1 MMAGKCGRW
10 LKAGVLALGLLGAEA
25 QAGKLVVEVRDE
37 QNRPV
42 KDAVAYFTLPGKPP
56 APAAKTRVMMD
67 QRDKE
72 FVPHVLAVQV
82 GTEVVFPNSDN
93 IRHHVY
99 SLGGGN
105 AFELPLYP
113 NGARP
118 SIQFK
123 QAGAASLGCNIHDW
137 MLGYVYVVDS
147 PWFAVSGVDGRA
159 QVQGMPD
166 KSGKLK
172 VWHPRLVGGE
182 SAVHEMEVTPGKG
195 QVIPVRLKLKPERPR
210 KRPDNFTSDY
220 D

>member
-1 MMAGKCGRW
+1 
-10 LKAGVLALGLLGAEA
+10 
-25 QAGKLVVEVRDE
+25 
-37 QNRPV
+37 
-42 KDAVAYFTLPGKPP
+42 
-56 APAAKTRVMMD
+56 
-67 QRDKE
+67 
-72 FVPHVLAVQV
+72 
-82 GTEVVFPNSDN
+82 
-93 IRHHVY
+93 
-99 SLGGGN
+99 
-105 AFELPLYP
+105 
-113 NGARP
+113 
-118 SIQFK
+118 
-123 QAGAASLGCNIHDW
+123 